1 MQLQRLPLQPHP
13 LNSYLRVGRLLHW
26 SLLLFIVES
35 VWYGIGLK
43 QAMEV
48 GSVYVIGFWLGCFL
62 FSMIHIYLVIMDGWS
77 RFQDYKR
84 AKDLFF
90 VYGFQSR
97 IANMYLGS
105 KCQRMAV
112 ETAAIELGFES
123 EIDAYFEVRGI
134 KWHHFI
140 PYFMLKD
147 PFFIFKNYFWSRTF
161 LEKNYTPKFNY
172 KALSVCQEIC

>member
-13 LNSYLRVGRLLHW
+13 LSSYLRVGRLLHW

-35 VWYGIGLK
+35 VLYGIGLK

-77 RFQDYKR
+77 RFQNYKR

-90 VYGFQSR
+90 VYGFQPR

-112 ETAAIELGFES
+112 ETAAIELGFKN
-123 EIDAYFEVRGI
+123 EIEAYFNMRGI
-134 KWHHFI
+134 KWYHFV
-140 PYFMLKD
+140 PYFMLND
-147 PFFIFKNYFWSRTF
+147 PLFIFKKYFWSRTF
-161 LEKNYTPKFNY
+161 LEENYTSKFNY
-172 KALSVCQEIC
+172 KSLSVYQETC